1 MRVRVRVRERER
13 EREREGGRQREEGR
27 EWGSES
33 ERSWSCRKKLNQGGS
48 EGIWEGERKG

>member
-1 MRVRVRVRERER
+1 VRVRVRVRERER